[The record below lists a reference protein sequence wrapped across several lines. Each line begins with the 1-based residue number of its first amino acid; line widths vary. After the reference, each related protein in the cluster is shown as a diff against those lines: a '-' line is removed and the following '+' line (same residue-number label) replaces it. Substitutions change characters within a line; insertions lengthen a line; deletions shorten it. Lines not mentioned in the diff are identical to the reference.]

1 MALSFRS
8 SRTLLIAIILITLLD
23 NEILIII
30 KEFLIK
36 SIFINSILILKGLD
50 KGVYLIIS

>member
-1 MALSFRS
+1 MALSFGS

-23 NEILIII
+23 NENLIII

-36 SIFINSILILKGLD
+36 GVSINNILTLKSLD
-50 KGVYLIIS
+50 RDIYLIID